1 MLNASV
7 VFYNGLLSAGLVAPV
22 VGVIFD
28 TSVCDFHDCTPEV
41 VGFLGPFLQS
51 FASQHPASVL
61 VLMTSTN
68 PTLSSCGRSLLLA
81 STIKVVASEQ
91 ERIDARRKGVMG

>member
-7 VFYNGLLSAGLVAPV
+7 VFYNGLLTAGLVAPV

-51 FASQHPASVL
+51 FASQHPSVSSLTIEIISTL
-61 VLMTSTN
+61 VSSETLYALILST
-68 PTLSSCGRSLLLA
+68 SSCA
-81 STIKVVASEQ
+81 SGQVKEVAIKNG
-91 ERIDARRKGVMG
+91 IMG

>member
-1 MLNASV
+1 MLDTPV
-7 VFYNGLLSAGLVAPV
+7 GFYNGLLPAGLIAPV

-68 PTLSSCGRSLLLA
+68 SVLCSIEGLIFSIKPCASSQVRR
-81 STIKVVASEQ
+81 VASKN
-91 ERIDARRKGVMG
+91 DVMG